1 MEQKIRK
8 RQSHDFIQ
16 RTFVVSKTTN
26 RRFDEVKR
34 NKKNLENKQFK
45 SKKVG
50 NLNFYFFFLLKYFQ
64 NIKLLCLLWFK
75 KIKFT
80 H

>member
-26 RRFDEVKR
+26 RRFYEVKR
-34 NKKNLENKQFK
+34 NKKKSRKQAIQK
-45 SKKVG
+45 
-50 NLNFYFFFLLKYFQ
+50 
-64 NIKLLCLLWFK
+64 
-75 KIKFT
+75 
-80 H
+80 